1 MLWTCYSLIVKYISE
16 TTQVRTVITVLFSFL
31 HLRKLKM
38 TLLTPHWGKG
48 APGILEIDTPETKT
62 RARKLKTFLS
72 LTRAWGY
79 MNVFFLQSLV
89 WSWLMS
95 LDGRLPQQW
104 TISTRHHP
112 TTRVSNIVIR
122 NKYWILWSNEQ
133 SIQNQSKLG

>member
-1 MLWTCYSLIVKYISE
+1 MKIFEVVFHFHL
-16 TTQVRTVITVLFSFL
+16 SFL
-31 HLRKLKM
+31 EKLRSYFILKIKLRVSS
-38 TLLTPHWGKG
+38 
-48 APGILEIDTPETKT
+48 ILEIKLRCLPFSKYLRLYFIYEKPKLGIVRPQTTDTN
-62 RARKLKTFLS
+62 FFF
-72 LTRAWGY
+72 RAWGY
-79 MNVFFLQSLV
+79 TNVFFLQSLV